1 MGQLVDAEKEKS
13 RLAKEIES
21 LKFEIQRSE
30 KMLSNT
36 GFVAKAPA
44 EMVEKEKTKLE
55 ANKASLV
62 RIESELQS
70 M

>member
-1 MGQLVDAEKEKS
+1 
-13 RLAKEIES
+13 
-21 LKFEIQRSE
+21 
-30 KMLSNT
+30 MLSNT
-36 GFVAKAPA
+36 GFVTKAPA
-44 EMVEKEKTKLE
+44 EMVEKEKIKLE